1 MFVQHNTVS
10 SCLAYVKDRLENQ
23 FSVTAIRQIQ
33 RQIFEKIF
41 AWSATDLMLN
51 QNQRLTESELLLVRD
66 FVKRLQNHEPLQYIM
81 GYTQFCDLNILCDA
95 RALIPRPETEELV
108 YKILEQD
115 RSVYPDFSVLDLCTG
130 SGCIALSLK
139 SACKEAHVCG
149 VDLSQEALD
158 LAQSNAKSLHLDVNW
173 RKEDVLRISSES
185 PLKQQQWDI
194 IVSNPPYIPE
204 HEKTKMESNV
214 LDFEPHLA
222 LFVQNHEPIIFYE
235 RIIAFAVNALKSN
248 GLLAFEL
255 HENLA
260 QEVKIACSQNGFS
273 DVEIF
278 EDLQGKPRILIARF

>member
-23 FSVTAIRQIQ
+23 FSITEIRQIQ

-41 AWSATDLMLN
+41 AWSPTDLMLN
-51 QNQRLTESELLLVRD
+51 QNQRLTEYELLLVRD
-66 FVKRLQNHEPLQYIM
+66 FVKRLQNHEPLQYII

-108 YKILEQD
+108 YKILEQN
-115 RSVYPDFSVLDLCTG
+115 RSIYPDFNVLDLCTG
-130 SGCIALSLK
+130 SGCIALALK

-149 VDLSQEALD
+149 VDLSQETLD
-158 LAQSNAKSLHLDVNW
+158 LAESNAKELHLDVHW
-173 RKEDVLRISSES
+173 CKEDVLLISSES

-235 RIIAFAVNALKSN
+235 RIIAFAVKALKSN

-255 HENLA
+255 NENLA

-273 DVEIF
+273 HVEIF

>member
-23 FSVTAIRQIQ
+23 FSITEIRQIQ

-41 AWSATDLMLN
+41 AWSPTDLMLN
-51 QNQRLTESELLLVRD
+51 QNYRLSESELLLVRD

-81 GYTQFCDLNILCDA
+81 GYTQFCDLKILCDA

-108 YKILEQD
+108 YKILEQN
-115 RSVYPDFSVLDLCTG
+115 RSVYSDFSVLDLCTG
-130 SGCIALSLK
+130 SGCIALALK
-139 SACKEAHVCG
+139 SACKEAHVFG

-158 LAQSNAKSLHLDVNW
+158 LAESNAKALHLDVNW
-173 RKEDVLRISSES
+173 RKEDVLRISNES
-185 PLKQQQWDI
+185 PLNEQQWDI

-204 HEKTKMESNV
+204 REKTKMESNV

-235 RIIAFAVNALKSN
+235 SIIAFAVKALKSD

-255 HENLA
+255 HENLV
-260 QEVKIACSQNGFS
+260 QDVKLACSQNGFS
-273 DVEIF
+273 YVEIF
-278 EDLQGKPRILIARF
+278 EDLQGKPRMLIARF

>member
-23 FSVTAIRQIQ
+23 FSITEIRQIQ

-41 AWSATDLMLN
+41 AWYPTDLMLN
-51 QNQRLTESELLLVRD
+51 QNYRLSESELLLVRD

-81 GYTQFCDLNILCDA
+81 GYTQFCDLKILCDA

-108 YKILEQD
+108 YKILEQN
-115 RSVYPDFSVLDLCTG
+115 RSVYSDFSVLDLCTG
-130 SGCIALSLK
+130 SGCIALALK
-139 SACKEAHVCG
+139 SACKEAHVFG

-158 LAQSNAKSLHLDVNW
+158 LAESNAKALHLDVNW
-173 RKEDVLRISSES
+173 RKEDVLRISNES
-185 PLKQQQWDI
+185 PLNEQQWDI

-204 HEKTKMESNV
+204 REKTKMESNV

-235 RIIAFAVNALKSN
+235 SIIAFAVKALKSD

-255 HENLA
+255 HENLV
-260 QEVKIACSQNGFS
+260 QDVKLACSQNGFS
-273 DVEIF
+273 YVEIF
-278 EDLQGKPRILIARF
+278 EDLQGKPRMLIARF